1 MKKTLIAL
9 AALATLSTA
18 ALAERNYDISSPP
31 YGETP
36 FVIHK
41 STGNTS
47 SNVQLFAVPAAKG
60 QVLDTIRDDASNDG
74 SGNSG
79 GNK

>member
-41 STGNTS
+41 STGTTS
-47 SNVQLFAVPAAKG
+47 TKVQLFAVPAAKG
-60 QVLDTIRDDASNDG
+60 QVLDTVKDDASNDNNG
-74 SGNSG
+74 DSRA
-79 GNK
+79 K